1 MQVQATTSIAAGPD
15 SVELAT
21 KHASKVVVAVHGIGD
36 QYLNATIQTVVSAF
50 CRYADFPSTVPLGHF
65 PSLSGGED
73 RIRAFQLTGPPEPKE
88 PLGDIG
94 FVEVYWADIPRK
106 LQREGYVIE
115 EAKAWAR
122 TVVERFRARYQQSA
136 ESLDATTP
144 LQSAARLRLGC
155 GDYLAGADAIEQMIQ
170 TFAVLDNLLF
180 IADRAGIVKFNLA
193 ELLTTYLGD
202 VQIVADFQ
210 QHRQEIL
217 KKFRDVMDRIDLTNN
232 PEIYIIAHSEGTV
245 VAFMGLL
252 EAMCH
257 PAEPPAS
264 YSAIDRRPLLKP
276 NPSEEDLPE
285 WAAHVRGFM
294 TIGSPIDKHLV
305 LWPEIW
311 DPVQTPHP
319 ELHPREAHEKIE
331 WRNYYDYGDPVGF
344 RLDTAHQWLGDH
356 GWSKVFNFDL
366 DKHDHGFGRYLLPGA
381 AHNDYWRDEAVF
393 RHFIQD
399 VIVAKKDNAAPVEPP
414 ENRPLRRFGSNVIP
428 YLLIIGVLYL
438 GSYLAYKGLHAFAGA
453 SADDIAHVTTN
464 VSGITALLA
473 GIVAL
478 ARIPR
483 LTRSPLWL
491 VTAIAIFAAG
501 AVAYALLVQHE
512 VAHWLSFRLADPT
525 GAVRRAAGPDFLSPL
540 KSYGVNGER
549 TGQLFTILCGG
560 LIAGVA
566 AWGSRRD
573 WRQCD
578 RGAFATLRHYFDGTS
593 PLVLPLAAYLVGVM
607 IVRSLGGGGKAGSG
621 SLWPLFLAAAAFIYL
636 WWLAILLFDLVFA
649 WHRYIRHSVAH
660 NYLYA
665 LRKSR
670 KAAEQTRRAAP
681 PDEQRPL
688 RSATLS

>member
-1 MQVQATTSIAAGPD
+1 MVQVQATASIPAGSD
-15 SVELAT
+15 SVEQAT

-50 CRYADFPSTVPLGHF
+50 CRYADYPSTVPLGHF
-65 PSLSGGED
+65 PSLSDGED

-136 ESLDATTP
+136 EHLDGATP
-144 LQSAARLRLGC
+144 FKGAAHLRLGC
-155 GDYLAGADAIEQMIQ
+155 GDYVAGADAIEQMIE

-217 KKFRDVMDRIDLTNN
+217 KKFRDVMERIDLRNN

-252 EAMCH
+252 EAMSD
-257 PAEPPAS
+257 PAK
-264 YSAIDRRPLLKP
+264 RPVS
-276 NPSEEDLPE
+276 NGGRDNRHIEADSSERKMPD

-319 ELHPREAHEKIE
+319 DLQTRAPQEKIE

-356 GWSKVFNFDL
+356 GWHEVFNFDL

-399 VIVAKKDNAAPVEPP
+399 VIVTKKNASPVDPP

-428 YLLIIGVLYL
+428 YLLMLGVVYL

-473 GIVAL
+473 GMIAL

-483 LTRSPLWL
+483 LTRSASWL
-491 VTAIAIFAAG
+491 VKAVAIFAAG
-501 AVAYALLVQHE
+501 AAAYALLVQHE

-525 GAVRRAAGPDFLSPL
+525 GAVRRAAGPEFLSPL
-540 KSYGVNGER
+540 KSFGVNGER
-549 TGQLFTILCGG
+549 AAELFTIICAA
-560 LIAGVA
+560 LIAGLA

-578 RGAFATLRHYFDGTS
+578 RGPFATLRHYFDGAA
-593 PLVLPLAAYLVGVM
+593 PLVLPVAVYLILVIIGRSVGG
-607 IVRSLGGGGKAGSG
+607 IGAGGTGR
-621 SLWPLFLAAAAFIYL
+621 LWPLLLAAAAFIYL

-670 KAAEQTRRAAP
+670 KAAEQSQRAEP
-681 PDEQRPL
+681 KDEQRPL
-688 RSATLS
+688 PSATIS